1 MRVLLDG
8 RLMGLSMIDAPRAK
22 HVFDVPLVNFPYDH
36 RLQARARP
44 FQRSEA
50 GPVHDALLVLDED
63 AEADRLLIAPLVM
76 EAVVC
81 NRPVEVAAHG
91 HSQVL
96 PKYPHP

>member
-8 RLMGLSMIDAPRAK
+8 HLVGLSMIDAPRAG
-22 HVFDVPLVNFPYDH
+22 HVCDAPLVNFPYDH
-36 RLQARARP
+36 LPARARP

-50 GPVHDALLVLDED
+50 GPVHDALLVFEEG
-63 AEADRLLIAPLVM
+63 AEADRLLIAPLVT

-91 HSQVL
+91 HPQAL
-96 PKYPHP
+96 PKYHHP